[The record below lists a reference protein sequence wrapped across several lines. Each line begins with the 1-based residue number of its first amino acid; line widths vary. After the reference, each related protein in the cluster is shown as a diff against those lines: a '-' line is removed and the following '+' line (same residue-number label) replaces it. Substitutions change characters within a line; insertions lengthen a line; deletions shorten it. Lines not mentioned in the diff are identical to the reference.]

1 MENVLHDLLYGV
13 LSGVGLAFGLMSQA
27 PRARSST
34 DQFHRDGS
42 ALIAGAAVGVLVAVV
57 V

>member
-1 MENVLHDLLYGV
+1 MENVLHDLLIGA
-13 LSGVGLAFGLMSQA
+13 LSGVAVAFALMSQA

-42 ALIAGAAVGVLVAVV
+42 ALIAGIAIGVLVAVV